1 MPKVE
6 YDLNEKKEPEQ
17 KDVLEWAQGDL
28 LTHITEGTRRSLL
41 EAFTR
46 ERVSRLRLHTYY
58 TLDIIYCILYF
69 ISSVLYSVQ
78 YTYVYIYIYIRPIPN
93 GVRSGPPS
101 LTHTYIYVHT

>member
-6 YDLNEKKEPEQ
+6 YDRNEKKEPEQ

-28 LTHITEGTRRSLL
+28 LIHITKGIKRSLL

-46 ERVSRLRLHTYY
+46 ERVSRLRLYTYY
-58 TLDIIYCILYF
+58 TLDIIYYILYF

-78 YTYVYIYIYIRPIPN
+78 YAYVYIYIYI
-93 GVRSGPPS
+93 
-101 LTHTYIYVHT
+101 YIY